1 MSPSSASMF
10 DGWRLLVDAPASGAW
25 KMAVDEVLL
34 DGVAA
39 GTTPPTIRFY
49 GWNPPCLSLG
59 YFQPFDV
66 VDVDG
71 CRALGVD
78 VVRRP
83 TGGRAILHDRELTY
97 SVALPAPLLGQDG
110 GVLPSYYRLSLV
122 LQDGLRR
129 LGVPATLAPESARS
143 SAAHG
148 PVCFDRPSAHEIL
161 LHGRKLVGSA
171 QTRRGGGLL
180 QHGSILIEPRID
192 KLMACLHRTDAAG
205 SRGLED
211 GVAGLAE
218 LGVTD
223 LGPIASAIGA
233 AFAAGFGVDLVEAP
247 LRPDEEEAAR
257 ALARSQYQSA
267 GWTERLVPPIAQK
280 LNNDPTRRRVRSAS
294 AGR

>member
-1 MSPSSASMF
+1 MSRSSASTS
-10 DGWRLLVDAPASGAW
+10 DGWRLLVDAPAVGAW
-25 KMAVDEVLL
+25 NMAVDEVLL

-49 GWNPPCLSLG
+49 GWTPPCLSLG

-97 SVALPAPLLGQDG
+97 SVALPASVLGQGG
-110 GVLPSYYRLSLV
+110 GVLPSYYPLSLA

-129 LGVPATLAPESARS
+129 LGVPATLAPESASS

-161 LHGRKLVGSA
+161 LRGRKLVGSA
-171 QTRRGGGLL
+171 QMRRGGGLL

-192 KLMACLHRTDAAG
+192 KLMACLHRTDRAG
-205 SRGLED
+205 PPGLED

-223 LGPIASAIGA
+223 PDPIASAIGA
-233 AFAAGFGVDLVEAP
+233 AFAAGFGVDLVEAR
-247 LRPDEEEAAR
+247 LRPAEEEEALV
-257 ALARSQYQSA
+257 LARSKYGSA
-267 GWTERLVPPIAQK
+267 RWTERLVSAIA
-280 LNNDPTRRRVRSAS
+280 
-294 AGR
+294 

>member
-1 MSPSSASMF
+1 MFRSSASTS
-10 DGWRLLVDAPASGAW
+10 DGWRLLVDAPAVGAW
-25 KMAVDEVLL
+25 NMAVDEVLL

-49 GWNPPCLSLG
+49 GWTPPCLSLG

-97 SVALPAPLLGQDG
+97 SVALPASVLGQDG
-110 GVLPSYYRLSLV
+110 GVLPSYYRLSV
-122 LQDGLRR
+122 ALQDGLRR
-129 LGVPATLAPESARS
+129 LGVPATLAPESASS

-171 QTRRGGGLL
+171 QMRRGGGLL

-192 KLMACLHRTDAAG
+192 RLMACLHRTNRGD
-205 SRGLED
+205 SRGLEE
-211 GVAGLAE
+211 GVVGLAE
-218 LGVTD
+218 LGVAD
-223 LGPIASAIGA
+223 PGPIAGAIGA
-233 AFAAGFGVDLVEAP
+233 AFATGFRVALVEAP

-257 ALARSQYQSA
+257 ALARSTYQSA
-267 GWTERLVPPIAQK
+267 RWTERLVPAIA
-280 LNNDPTRRRVRSAS
+280 
-294 AGR
+294 